1 MMRTRSFSLLVVL
14 GVVVAAC
21 GETAE
26 STTTT
31 ATAVE
36 STSTTV
42 EAITTTT
49 PAPEVEASLLSYTLE
64 PGLSLQYEVDLD
76 QSIEM
81 ATTGDPSALGE
92 DEDFPGDMS
101 VRIRG
106 TSIFTYSVSEG
117 PEPGTFAVT
126 ITGEFSGMELTGTI
140 DGEPADAEDVPEM
153 TETLPVDVTVI
164 VDEQGNVISDD
175 SMGFADGLFG
185 GLGLL
190 DQFVEGPDLGHFIGP
205 PFPDNEVGVGDSWS
219 ETSEVDAMLE
229 DGPIVTH
236 VESEVVDRASVDG
249 AEVLVIE
256 TRSTTTAIS
265 FDLAEMIIGF
275 MMAFVPEEEDSEEL
289 AEMEELIENL
299 RFAFFMDETVSDMTT
314 WFDAGAGVSRRAELG
329 SGLRMTIDAN
339 VPDDTTGE
347 MVAFAMDMS
356 LDQTLTYRL
365 IDGA

>member
-1 MMRTRSFSLLVVL
+1 MMRTRPFSLLVVL
-14 GVVVAAC
+14 AVVVAAC
-21 GETAE
+21 GEGAE

-31 ATAVE
+31 TD
-36 STSTTV
+36 TV

-49 PAPEVEASLLSYTLE
+49 TVPEVEANLLSYALE

-81 ATTGDPSALGE
+81 ATTGDPSALGQ
-92 DEDFPGDMS
+92 DEDFPGEML

-106 TSIFTYSVSEG
+106 TSVFTYSVSEG

-126 ITGEFSGMELTGTI
+126 ITGEFSEMELTGTI

-175 SMGFADGLFG
+175 SMGFGGDLFG
-185 GLGLL
+185 GFSLL
-190 DQFVEGPDLGHFIGP
+190 DQFGEGPDLGHFIGP
-205 PFPDNEVGVGDSWS
+205 PFPDDEVGVGDSWS

-236 VESEVVDRASVDG
+236 VESEVVDRATVDG
-249 AEVLVIE
+249 AEVLVIK
-256 TRSTTTAIS
+256 TRSTTSAIS

-275 MMAFVPEEEDSEEL
+275 MMAFVPEDEDPEEL
-289 AEMEELIENL
+289 AEMEELMENL

-314 WFDAGAGVSRRAELG
+314 WFDAEARISRRAELG

-339 VPDDTTGE
+339 VPDDITGE
-347 MVAFAMDMS
+347 MVAFGMNMS

-365 IDGA
+365 IDRA